1 MHRQRLRRAV
11 IRLST
16 RKITLLLT
24 FLSFSAITYIVAV
37 SSSIPP
43 PPRLSDPQRKP
54 KSATERIGDSI
65 DSISKS
71 PLNPFKPATNAPPR
85 QGSDEYGGSS
95 WWTDWKWLSVP
106 FSGDLTDDD
115 RALLPPL
122 KTRPP
127 VYCYYDASSE
137 VPVEEKEADA
147 ELLLTWRRA
156 WWAQGFRPIILGPD
170 QAKSNSA
177 YEDVAR
183 IDVFEGL
190 KTDLMRWLAWDSMG
204 GGLLS
209 EMTMIPM
216 GASND
221 PLLKFLRGGD
231 YPELTSW
238 KGLGSGL
245 LAGSEEAVNSAI
257 RAVLESSEARSVL
270 AALPNNVV
278 KTDNARKP
286 LAYYSPQTI
295 ARKYNSI
302 SEGFVGSRA
311 ASTRELTR
319 LINGHLHSFWQSR
332 FSHGIEIIRP
342 SSNHTERLSTE
353 AGYLAEALLTCPS
366 TPLPSSCPPNRPK
379 CNTCST
385 NSKKPRTSSSFVYH
399 NSSRTYTLGVVPH
412 PWTLTTLTILRD
424 TFDID
429 KLRTEM
435 LRNPWVSEITDDL
448 VPDFTASDDRRV
460 MRFKEAVASDFAEA
474 HTLWLP
480 AEDLLPMEEL
490 SYHFGFALPDLP
502 RSSLGRVL
510 PKPANPAED
519 PALEWILME
528 RARHVVSERE
538 ENEDTRLR
546 GELENWHRADYEA
559 WKFTRAIQARRTM
572 ERISWSRP
580 EEEKYTTPAID
591 RRSTTASQNKPG

>member
-1 MHRQRLRRAV
+1 MHRPRLRRAL

-16 RKITLLLT
+16 RKITLILA
-24 FLSFSAITYIVAV
+24 FLSFCALTFIFAV
-37 SSSIPP
+37 SAAVPQ
-43 PPRLSDPQRKP
+43 PPRLSDPERKP
-54 KSATERIGDSI
+54 KTTTERIGDT
-65 DSISKS
+65 ISKS

-106 FSGDLTDDD
+106 FSSDLTTDD

-122 KTRPP
+122 RNRPP
-127 VYCYYDASSE
+127 VYCYYEADSKIPA
-137 VPVEEKEADA
+137 EEKEAEG
-147 ELLLTWRRA
+147 ELLLTWQRA

-170 QAKSNSA
+170 AAMSNSA
-177 YEDVAR
+177 YNEVAR
-183 IDVFEGL
+183 LDVFEGL

-216 GASND
+216 GARTD
-221 PLLKFLRGGD
+221 PLLAFLRGGD

-245 LAGSEEAVNSAI
+245 LAGSEEAVKSAI

-270 AALPNNVV
+270 GALPNNVV

-286 LAYYSPQTI
+286 LAYYSPSTVS
-295 ARKYNSI
+295 RKYNSI
-302 SEGFVGSRA
+302 TEPFVGSRA
-311 ASTRELTR
+311 ASLRALTV
-319 LINGHLHSFWQSR
+319 LINGHLHNFWQSS
-332 FSHGIEIIRP
+332 FSHGIEIISP
-342 SSNHTERLSTE
+342 SANHTDRLSIE
-353 AGYLAEALLTCPS
+353 AGYLAEALLTCPF

-379 CNTCST
+379 CNTCTT
-385 NSKKPRTSSSFVYH
+385 NTKKPRTSSSYVYH
-399 NSSRTYTLGVVPH
+399 NSTRTFTLGVVPH
-412 PWTLTTLTILRD
+412 PWTLTTLSTLRD

-429 KLRTEM
+429 QLRTED
-435 LRNPWVSEITDDL
+435 LRNPWISEVTDDL
-448 VPDFTASDDRRV
+448 VTDFTASDDRRV

-480 AEDLLPMEEL
+480 AEDLLPVEEL
-490 SYHFGFALPDLP
+490 NYHFGFVMPGLSRTL
-502 RSSLGRVL
+502 LGEAFQKAV
-510 PKPANPAED
+510 NPAED

-528 RARHVVSERE
+528 RARVVVNERE

-546 GELENWHRADYEA
+546 GELE
-559 WKFTRAIQARRTM
+559 T
-572 ERISWSRP
+572 
-580 EEEKYTTPAID
+580 
-591 RRSTTASQNKPG
+591 